1 MATAS
6 YKRVVGDRRTILV
19 VLIWLVKESVPDSM
33 RVKWVT
39 SSVGDV
45 DGQIPALERVTPFE
59 HTWTGLNNHPYLLV
73 RQMKPQASVRN
84 HYSRL
89 PLDE

>member
-45 DGQIPALERVTPFE
+45 DWQIPALEQMAPLE
-59 HTWTGLNNHPYLLV
+59 HTWTGSNYHP
-73 RQMKPQASVRN
+73 
-84 HYSRL
+84 
-89 PLDE
+89 